1 MLAAILKNKKGQ
13 HTILRADGQQ
23 HTYVKVCSLKVNGKL
38 RRAKRKTQETRDL
51 ENSLKG
57 LALIVMVI
65 IMCLADNL
73 M

>member
-1 MLAAILKNKKGQ
+1 MATVTVTKNSGKATVCAG
-13 HTILRADGQQ
+13 GQQ
-23 HTYVKVCSLKVNGKL
+23 HTYVKVCSLKINGKL
-38 RRAKRKTQETRDL
+38 RRAKRKTQETKDL
-51 ENSLKG
+51 ENCLKG